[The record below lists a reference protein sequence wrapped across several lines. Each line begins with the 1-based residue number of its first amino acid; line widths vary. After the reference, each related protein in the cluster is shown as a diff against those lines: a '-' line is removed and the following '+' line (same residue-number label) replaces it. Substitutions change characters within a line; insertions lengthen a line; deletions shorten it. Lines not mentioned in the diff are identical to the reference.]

1 MCMKKHWF
9 DVRKKHHG
17 TGAQTRQRPRA
28 RDACCGI
35 VIIDAWLL
43 QPALHILVM
52 SATATQVLHTNTE
65 IEINK
70 YMWLMMS
77 TSHYTYTII
86 ENTPTFL
93 VVYIVSSKHTFAA
106 VIIIIVI
113 LCLN

>member
-1 MCMKKHWF
+1 MPGSFNLRVH
-9 DVRKKHHG
+9 V
-17 TGAQTRQRPRA
+17 
-28 RDACCGI
+28 
-35 VIIDAWLL
+35 
-43 QPALHILVM
+43 LHILVM
-52 SATATQVLHTNTE
+52 SDTATQVLHTNTE

-93 VVYIVSSKHTFAA
+93 VVYIVSNKHTFAA